1 MARTKRVPAKKKP
14 AIKLEIP
21 KEVNVPPENLS
32 DYCICLFGE
41 KGVGKTSLAA
51 QFDDSLVMMLEP
63 KRRNLSIRQVSI
75 EPSSIKQLNEGNTDM
90 TPWRYVQEY
99 INAAMDDETVGTI
112 VIDTVD
118 RAYEACLAHHCY
130 QKGLNH
136 PSDVND
142 YGATWAAIKSDFEA
156 TMNQL
161 LYNDMGLIFVSH
173 AHLRE
178 VEAHDGMEQWIPTCA
193 PAAWKYLKAVCDFA
207 LYYGYDGTDR
217 AITLRNNSLV
227 WSACGTEN
235 NFLRQ
240 DGTPIGQ
247 FATGKSHSE
256 AYQNL
261 TKAFKNQL
269 EDEEILEPAVKK
281 ERKSSRK

>member
-1 MARTKRVPAKKKP
+1 MARTQVKKVLKKKSV
-14 AIKLEIP
+14 KLTIP
-21 KEVNVPPENLS
+21 TEVNVPPENLNE
-32 DYCICLFGE
+32 YAICIFGE

-51 QFDDSLVMMLEP
+51 QFEDSLVMMLEP
-63 KRRNLSIRQVSI
+63 KRRNLSIRQVNI
-75 EPSSIKQLNEGNTDM
+75 EPKSIKELNEDSPEL

-99 INAAMDDETVGTI
+99 VSAVLDDDSVNTI

-118 RAYEACLAHHCY
+118 RAYESCLNHHCY

-142 YGATWAAIKSDFEA
+142 YGATWAAIKGDFEA

-161 LYNDMGLIFVSH
+161 LYADMGLIFLSH

-178 VEAHDGMEQWIPTCA
+178 VEAHDGMEQWIPTCS
-193 PAAWKYLKAVCDFA
+193 PASWKYLKAVCDFA

-227 WSACGTEN
+227 WSACGTEK
-235 NFLRQ
+235 NFLRK

-247 FATGKSHSE
+247 FSTGNSHSE
-256 AYQNL
+256 AYENL
-261 TKAFKNQL
+261 TKAFRNEL

-281 ERKSSRK
+281 ERKSNRK